1 MQFSREFKSMPN
13 VKRVSKKVGFTII
26 FFVLLIGAAF
36 AVSAYFGVTKLIPEI
51 GPILQS
57 NQNPAAAGDMWNFV
71 LEYYPKFWYTV
82 FPAVMIFSLIMGIF
96 AWLMARSSIKKL
108 APCAEETAEETDAG
122 DEKTE
127 KDLSDRR
134 LFLHLFSLMQ
144 REGRLMDFLH
154 EDLDG
159 YDDAQIGAAV
169 RSIHAGCRQLVE
181 EYLNPEPVM
190 DQHEGAVVEVP
201 VDFDPGTIKLTG
213 NVVGEPPFN
222 GILRHKGWQ
231 VGKMN
236 LPTLSG
242 RQNAEIIS
250 PAEVEIT

>member
-1 MQFSREFKSMPN
+1 MRN
-13 VKRVSKKVGFTII
+13 VKRVSKKVGFTIM
-26 FFVLLIGAAF
+26 FFMLLVGAAF
-36 AVSAYFGVTKLIPEI
+36 AVAAYFGVTKLIPEI
-51 GPILQS
+51 GPILQ
-57 NQNPAAAGDMWNFV
+57 NNADPAATKVGLNLI
-71 LEYYPKFWYTV
+71 LEYYPKFWYTI
-82 FPAVMIFSLIMGIF
+82 FPAAMIFSLIVGIL
-96 AWLMARSSIKKL
+96 AWLFARSSIKKL
-108 APCAEETAEETDAG
+108 ALSTVETDEESDAG
-122 DEKTE
+122 NDKAE

-144 REGRLMDFLH
+144 REGRLMDFLN

-159 YDDAQIGAAV
+159 YDDAQIGSAV
-169 RSIHAGCRQLVE
+169 RSIHAGCRQLVQ

-190 DQHEGAVVEVP
+190 DRHEGAVVEVP
-201 VDFDPGTIKLTG
+201 VDFDPGIIKLTG

-231 VGKMN
+231 VGKMK

-242 RQNAEIIS
+242 SQNAEIIA

>member
-1 MQFSREFKSMPN
+1 MPN
-13 VKRVSKKVGFTII
+13 VKKVSKKVGFTIL
-26 FFVLLIGAAF
+26 FFVLVIGAAF
-36 AVSAYFGVTKLIPEI
+36 AVSAYFGLTKLIQEI
-51 GPILQS
+51 GPILQRHVD
-57 NQNPAAAGDMWNFV
+57 PAAANDVWNLV
-71 LEYYPKFWYTV
+71 LEFYPKFWYTI
-82 FPAVMIFSLIMGIF
+82 FPAMMVFSLIVGIL
-96 AWLMARSSIKKL
+96 AWLMACSSLKKL
-108 APCAEETAEETDAG
+108 GLSAEKTAEKVDTR
-122 DEKTE
+122 DEKIE
-127 KDLSDRR
+127 NDLSDRR

-144 REGRLMDFLH
+144 REGRLMDFLN

-159 YDDAQIGAAV
+159 YDDAQIGSAV
-169 RSIHAGCRQLVE
+169 RSIHAGCRQLVQ

-201 VDFDPGTIKLTG
+201 VDFDSGVIKLTG
-213 NVVGEPPFN
+213 NVVGEPPFS

-242 RQNAEIIS
+242 RQNAEIIA

>member
-1 MQFSREFKSMPN
+1 MPN

-26 FFVLLIGAAF
+26 FFMLLVGAAF
-36 AVSAYFGVTKLIPEI
+36 AVAAYFVVTKLIPEI
-51 GPILQS
+51 GPILQ
-57 NQNPAAAGDMWNFV
+57 NNADPAAAKVGWNLI
-71 LEYYPKFWYTV
+71 LEYYPKFWYTI
-82 FPAVMIFSLIMGIF
+82 FPAAMIFSLIVGIL
-96 AWLMARSSIKKL
+96 AWLFARSSIKKL
-108 APCAEETAEETDAG
+108 ALSTVETDEEADAG
-122 DEKTE
+122 NDKAE

-144 REGRLMDFLH
+144 REGRLMDFLN

-159 YDDAQIGAAV
+159 YDDAQIGSAV
-169 RSIHAGCRQLVE
+169 RSIHAGCRQLVQ

-190 DQHEGAVVEVP
+190 DRHEGAVVEIP
-201 VDFDPGTIKLTG
+201 VDFDPGIIKLTG
-213 NVVGEPPFN
+213 NVVGEPPFS

-231 VGKMN
+231 VGKMK

-242 RQNAEIIS
+242 SQNAEIIA

>member
-1 MQFSREFKSMPN
+1 MRN

-26 FFVLLIGAAF
+26 FFMLLVGAAF
-36 AVSAYFGVTKLIPEI
+36 AVAAYFGVTKLIPEI
-51 GPILQS
+51 GPILQ
-57 NQNPAAAGDMWNFV
+57 NNADPAAAKVGWNLI
-71 LEYYPKFWYTV
+71 LEYYPKFWYTI
-82 FPAVMIFSLIMGIF
+82 FPAAMIFSLIVGIL
-96 AWLMARSSIKKL
+96 AWLFARSSIKKL
-108 APCAEETAEETDAG
+108 ALSTVETDKESDAG
-122 DEKTE
+122 NDKAE

-144 REGRLMDFLH
+144 REGRLMDFLN

-159 YDDAQIGAAV
+159 YDDAQIGSAV
-169 RSIHAGCRQLVE
+169 RSIHAGCRQLVQ

-190 DQHEGAVVEVP
+190 DRHEGAVVEVP
-201 VDFDPGTIKLTG
+201 VDFDPGIIKLTG

-231 VGKMN
+231 VGKMK

-242 RQNAEIIS
+242 SQNAEIIA

>member
-1 MQFSREFKSMPN
+1 MRN
-13 VKRVSKKVGFTII
+13 VKRVSKKVGFTIM
-26 FFVLLIGAAF
+26 FFMLLVGAAF
-36 AVSAYFGVTKLIPEI
+36 AVAAYFGVTKLIPEL
-51 GPILQS
+51 GPILQ
-57 NQNPAAAGDMWNFV
+57 NNADPAAAKVGWNLI
-71 LEYYPKFWYTV
+71 LEYYPKFWYTI
-82 FPAVMIFSLIMGIF
+82 FPAAMIFSLIVGIL
-96 AWLMARSSIKKL
+96 AWLFARSSIKKL
-108 APCAEETAEETDAG
+108 ALSTVETDEEADAG
-122 DEKTE
+122 NDKAE

-144 REGRLMDFLH
+144 REGRLMDFLN

-159 YDDAQIGAAV
+159 YDDAQIGSAV
-169 RSIHAGCRQLVE
+169 RSIHAGCRQLVQ

-190 DQHEGAVVEVP
+190 DRHEGAVVEVP
-201 VDFDPGTIKLTG
+201 VDFDPGIIKLTG

-231 VGKMN
+231 VGKMK

-242 RQNAEIIS
+242 SQNAEIIA

>member
-1 MQFSREFKSMPN
+1 MRN
-13 VKRVSKKVGFTII
+13 VKRVSKKVGFTIM
-26 FFVLLIGAAF
+26 FFMLLVGAAF
-36 AVSAYFGVTKLIPEI
+36 AVAAYFGVTKLIPEI
-51 GPILQS
+51 GPILQ
-57 NQNPAAAGDMWNFV
+57 NNADPAAAKVGWNLI
-71 LEYYPKFWYTV
+71 LEYYPKFWYTI
-82 FPAVMIFSLIMGIF
+82 FPAAMIFSLIVGIL
-96 AWLMARSSIKKL
+96 AWLFARSSIKKL
-108 APCAEETAEETDAG
+108 ALSTVETDEESDAG
-122 DEKTE
+122 NDKAE

-144 REGRLMDFLH
+144 REGRLMDFLN

-159 YDDAQIGAAV
+159 YDDAQIGSAV
-169 RSIHAGCRQLVE
+169 RSIHAGCRQLVQ

-190 DQHEGAVVEVP
+190 DRHEGAVVEVP
-201 VDFDPGTIKLTG
+201 VNFDPGIIKLTG

-231 VGKMN
+231 VGKMK

-242 RQNAEIIS
+242 SQNAEIIA